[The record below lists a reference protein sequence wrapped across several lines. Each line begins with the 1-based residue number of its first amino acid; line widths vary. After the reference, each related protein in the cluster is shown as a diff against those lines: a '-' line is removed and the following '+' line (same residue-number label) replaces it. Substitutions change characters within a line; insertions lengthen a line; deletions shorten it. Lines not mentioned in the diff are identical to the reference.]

1 MKEMKKWLSREKR
14 SKKKYEI
21 TGGIADFIDDR
32 YTRKEGQGV
41 KDDTVPQGVWY
52 EVIYARRHRLV

>member
-1 MKEMKKWLSREKR
+1 MKVMKKWLSREKR
-14 SKKKYEI
+14 GKKNHEI

-52 EVIYARRHRLV
+52 EVNP

>member
-1 MKEMKKWLSREKR
+1 MKKLLSREKR
-14 SKKKYEI
+14 NKNNYEI

-32 YTRKEGQGV
+32 YTRKAGQGV

-52 EVIYARRHRLV
+52 EVIFARRHSKV

>member
-1 MKEMKKWLSREKR
+1 MKVMRKWLSREKR
-14 SKKKYEI
+14 SKKNHEI

-32 YTRKEGQGV
+32 YTRKAGQGV

-52 EVIYARRHRLV
+52 DVIFARRHSKV